1 MTVLLHLLTFGMAI
15 TGILYSIAVLTV
27 IWSLRKVRSGKSPVM
42 MPVSV
47 VIAAR
52 NERHT
57 IGNCLG
63 ALAVQDYYPE
73 KFEVIIAD
81 DRSGDGTSEVIERFR
96 PVFKKLIH
104 IKIKEIEKGISPK
117 KNALLCA
124 IDSAK
129 GDIILQTDAD
139 CIPSPGWISGMVRRF
154 EDNVGMVTGIA
165 PYFKEPGILNSFI
178 RHEYLWNA
186 ALSAASIAAGHGS
199 HASGRNLAFKK
210 DTFFAGEGYG
220 SHKKV
225 LSGDDTLLMQRF
237 CKNNPSSVVT
247 MPDSS
252 THVFTRA
259 PQTFTGLI
267 RQRIRHMSTGKYFDP
282 FLILPGVFIYGF
294 HILLVSALI
303 MSAVSSSALIL
314 FLSGFLWKCVWDA
327 LAALRT
333 KTVLKLDAEWRT
345 YIVNEFFLTLYMAS
359 IPSCGLIF
367 PVKWKEK

>member
-1 MTVLLHLLTFGMAI
+1 
-15 TGILYSIAVLTV
+15 
-27 IWSLRKVRSGKSPVM
+27 VM

-52 NERHT
+52 NERTT
-57 IGNCLG
+57 IGNCLA
-63 ALAVQDYYPE
+63 ALAVQDYNSD

-104 IKIKEIEKGISPK
+104 IIIKETEKDISPK
-117 KNALLCA
+117 KNALSRA

-129 GDIILQTDAD
+129 GDIVLQTDAD
-139 CIPSPGWISGMVRRF
+139 CIPPPGWISGMVSRF
-154 EDNVGMVTGIA
+154 EEDVRMVTGIA
-165 PYFKEPGILNSFI
+165 PYLKEPGILNSFI

-186 ALSAASIAAGHGS
+186 TLSASSIAAGHGS

-210 DTFFAGEGYG
+210 DTFIACEGYD

-237 CKNNPSSVVT
+237 CKENPSTVVT
-247 MPDSS
+247 MPARS
-252 THVFTRA
+252 THVFTQA
-259 PQTFTGLI
+259 PQTLTGLI

-282 FLILPGVFIYGF
+282 FLILLGGFIYGF
-294 HILLVSALI
+294 HILLISALI
-303 MSAVSSSALIL
+303 MSVASTSAMIY
-314 FLSGFLWKCVWDA
+314 FLAGFVWKCVWDA
-327 LAALRT
+327 IAVRRT
-333 KTVLKLDAEWRT
+333 KTVLNLDAEWRT
-345 YIVNEFFLTLYMAS
+345 HVVNEFFLTLYMAVM
-359 IPSCGLIF
+359 PLFGLIF

>member
-1 MTVLLHLLTFGMAI
+1 
-15 TGILYSIAVLTV
+15 
-27 IWSLRKVRSGKSPVM
+27 

-57 IGNCLG
+57 IGNCLA
-63 ALAVQDYYPE
+63 ALAVQDYNPD
-73 KFEVIIAD
+73 KFEVIVAD

-104 IKIKEIEKGISPK
+104 IRIKEIEKGNSPK
-117 KNALLCA
+117 KNALSKA

-139 CIPSPGWISGMVRRF
+139 CIPPPGWISGMVRRF
-154 EDNVGMVTGIA
+154 EEDVAMVTGIA
-165 PYFKEPGILNSFI
+165 PYSQEPGILNSFI

-186 ALSAASIAAGHGS
+186 ALSAASIAACHGS

-210 DTFFAGEGYG
+210 DTFFACEGYS

-237 CKNNPSSVVT
+237 CKKNPSSVVT
-247 MPDSS
+247 MPDRS

-259 PQTFTGLI
+259 PGSFTGFI

-282 FLILPGVFIYGF
+282 FLIVLGGFIYGF
-294 HILLVSALI
+294 HILLVSAFI
-303 MSAVSSSALIL
+303 MSVASSSAMIY
-314 FLSGFLWKCVWDA
+314 FLAGFVWKCAWDA
-327 LAALRT
+327 AAVRRT
-333 KTVLKLDAEWRT
+333 KTVLKLDAEWRK
-345 YIVNEFFLTLYMAS
+345 YIVNEFFLTLYMAG
-359 IPSCGLIF
+359 IPLCGLIF